1 MSMLIPFGLALAA
14 TVGLNSGVGLNF
26 RDGAFVMNDGN
37 GERRVIISPPVPPAQ
52 TVFAQKLK
60 NTWMVWDERGLTVRT
75 GAKVS
80 STRFPYIPTSPKVM
94 SREQIGAVVKLVE
107 KGERQKDASGLAGRL
122 VVGDTLFLLVRWAD
136 ANNKAWL
143 EVLIKVDTTTAE
155 PKPEFVAKMPGTSLA
170 KGEVDDQLFKLGTK
184 LATLSEMNGDWG
196 ISAFALEDNATTYTK
211 FGHGLV
217 NAAVQRETST
227 AYFTDRTAYG
237 TQLAGEVDLVN
248 MVRTNAA
255 EARGTITYVS
265 TKPPILRIADDR
277 GVALRFLDTGADV
290 RVPEGTE
297 ARMTGIGVLTW
308 APKDRP
314 SRAALYEPTRW
325 IMLSTWVAPPGGV
338 EVAPK
343 DAVEPV
349 VKKPIA
355 PVAVTKVKGAAASM
369 ALAAAT
375 GTKEPVKAA
384 PKKPEPRKT
393 EPKKPEVKMPEVKKA
408 EPVAKKAEP
417 VKIKKK
423 PKKPVIEVTVK
434 KKGG

>member
-1 MSMLIPFGLALAA
+1 MNMLIPFGLALAA

-75 GAKVS
+75 GTKVS

-107 KGERQKDASGLAGRL
+107 KGDRQKDASGLAGHL

-136 ANNKAWL
+136 ANNKPWL
-143 EVLIKVDTTTAE
+143 EVLMKVDTTATE
-155 PKPEFVAKMPGTSLA
+155 PKAEFVAKMPGTSLA
-170 KGEVDDQLFKLGTK
+170 KGEIDDQLFRLGTK
-184 LATLSEMNGDWG
+184 LASLSEMNGDWG
-196 ISAFALEDNATTYTK
+196 ISALALEDSATTFTK

-227 AYFTDRTAYG
+227 AFFTDRTAYG

-255 EARGTITYVS
+255 EARGTISYVS

-338 EVAPK
+338 EVPPK
-343 DAVEPV
+343 DVVVPV
-349 VKKPIA
+349 LKKPIA
-355 PVAVTKVKGAAASM
+355 PVAVTKVKGSAASLAIAAANGPK
-369 ALAAAT
+369 AP
-375 GTKEPVKAA
+375 TKP
-384 PKKPEPRKT
+384 
-393 EPKKPEVKMPEVKKA
+393 EPKKPEVKKPGVKKT
-408 EPVAKKAEP
+408 EPVVKKAEP

-423 PKKPVIEVTVK
+423 PKKPVIEVSVK

>member
-1 MSMLIPFGLALAA
+1 MLIPFGLALAA
-14 TVGLNSGVGLNF
+14 TVGLNSGVGLNY
-26 RDGAFVMNDGN
+26 REGAFIMNDGN

-107 KGERQKDASGLAGRL
+107 KGERQKDASGLAGHL

-136 ANNKAWL
+136 ANNKPWL
-143 EVLIKVDTTTAE
+143 EVLMKVDTTAAE

-290 RVPEGTE
+290 RVPDGTE

-338 EVAPK
+338 AEPPK
-343 DAVEPV
+343 VTE
-349 VKKPIA
+349 KPIAKAPTA

-375 GTKEPVKAA
+375 GTKEPVKAE
-384 PKKPEPRKT
+384 PKKPEPKKP
-393 EPKKPEVKMPEVKKA
+393 EPKKPEAKKPEVKKL
-408 EPVAKKAEP
+408 EPAAKKAEP